1 MRAGLRGLAFLL
13 AAAAL
18 AGFAAALARALRA
31 PGAEWAPL
39 AASAALPFTAGL
51 IALGGALLIS
61 LRRTADA
68 AAVAAVVGLLLLG
81 AGWLVEAPA
90 VWSGRAT
97 PGRLLQAAGAAWAV
111 AATAGLLGGRR
122 GLVVALASGAGA
134 IVGIGAGV
142 GSAGALALGALACG
156 WAAAGV
162 PASTPRQQA
171 VWITAGAGAGALAGA
186 LGLAIGGPAG
196 QAVAALGDAAFALGL
211 TAATLKLRL
220 LDADALVGG
229 AALDL
234 LAGAVL
240 AGAGWALNAAGDAA
254 APGLGAVLGG
264 AGIAAG
270 LLGWRV
276 MRARCAARLLRAAR
290 PRAAAAEARL
300 AALPEALTA
309 AADATAAA
317 ARLRAEV
324 IETLGVRDATY
335 LVHEGHGVL
344 RPLAAE
350 PVRAH
355 RISPQGRLLTLL
367 AAYQA
372 PVPAEALRA
381 APLTLQ
387 EQAVVGD
394 AALVVPC
401 TRGAALVGV
410 LRVGP
415 RADGGPPDGA
425 AYRQVARLA
434 APLGAALDPQWWAD
448 RLVRSLATERA
459 LGRAHRAEG
468 LSAAAREVERAVHP
482 ALATLRRDAR
492 TGDAEAAEAADA
504 LDALLGDVAH
514 AEVGPTRTPFDLGA
528 LLADVATVLAAEA
541 DARQVVLAVVDPEGV
556 ARASG
561 DPAAV
566 RLALVLLVR
575 AALEALADWAGP
587 RQITVGLRGGR
598 GRWHVWVSDTGPGR
612 ALPPPSAWAAPGPAS
627 LHALVARVAARHG
640 GPLTCD
646 LPADAGCRLG
656 FTVPRADDPHAIV

>member
-1 MRAGLRGLAFLL
+1 MRAGLPGLALLL

-18 AGFAAALARALRA
+18 AGFSAALARALRA
-31 PGAEWAPL
+31 PGADWVPL
-39 AASAALPFTAGL
+39 AVSAALPFVAGL
-51 IALGGALLIS
+51 IALGGALVIS

-111 AATAGLLGGRR
+111 AACADLLGGRR
-122 GLVVALASGAGA
+122 GLAVALASGAGA
-134 IVGIGAGV
+134 IIGIAAGG
-142 GSAGALALGALACG
+142 GSAGALALGAVACG
-156 WAAAGV
+156 WGGAGAAAL
-162 PASTPRQQA
+162 TPRRQA
-171 VWITAGAGAGALAGA
+171 VWVTAGAGAGALAGL
-186 LGLAIGGPAG
+186 LGLTVGGPAG
-196 QAVAALGDAAFALGL
+196 QALAALGDAAFALAL
-211 TAATLKLRL
+211 VAATLKLRL
-220 LDADALVGG
+220 LDADALIGG

-234 LAGAVL
+234 LAGGVL
-240 AGAGWALNAAGDAA
+240 AGAGWALNAGGDAA

-264 AGIAAG
+264 VGVATG
-270 LLGWRV
+270 LLGWRLI
-276 MRARCAARLLRAAR
+276 RGRCAARLLRAAR
-290 PRAAAAEARL
+290 PRAAAAETRL
-300 AALPEALTA
+300 AALPDALTA

-324 IETLGVRDATY
+324 METLGVRDATY

-344 RPLAAE
+344 RPLATE

-367 AAYQA
+367 AAYEA

-415 RADGGPPDGA
+415 RVDGGPPDGA
-425 AYRQVARLA
+425 AYRLLARLSG
-434 APLGAALDPQWWAD
+434 PLGATLDPQWWAD
-448 RLVRSLATERA
+448 RLARSLATERA
-459 LGRAHRAEG
+459 LGRAHRAEV
-468 LSAAAREVERAVHP
+468 LNAAAREVERAAHP
-482 ALATLRRDAR
+482 ALAALRRRARADDADAR
-492 TGDAEAAEAADA
+492 DAADA

-514 AEVGPTRTPFDLGA
+514 AEVGVVTVPFDLGA
-528 LLADVATVLAAEA
+528 LLAEVATVLAAEA
-541 DARQVVLAVVDPEGV
+541 DARQVVLAVVDPGG
-556 ARASG
+556 AAHALG
-561 DPAAV
+561 DAAAI

-575 AALEALADWAGP
+575 DALGALGDWSGP

-640 GPLTCD
+640 SPLTCD
-646 LPADAGCRLG
+646 LPVDAGRRLG